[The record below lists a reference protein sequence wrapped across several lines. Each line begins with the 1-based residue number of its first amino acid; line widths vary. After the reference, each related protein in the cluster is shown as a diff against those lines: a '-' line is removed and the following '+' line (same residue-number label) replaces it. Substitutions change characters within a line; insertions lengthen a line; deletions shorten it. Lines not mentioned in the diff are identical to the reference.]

1 MSVRR
6 TESGYQT
13 SFALPGGQRDQHWS
27 LVYGEVE
34 LAPAVWKLLEHDG
47 TDVRVLATIHPHALS
62 FAQLQEWLAAT
73 IGTEDAR
80 QLADAVR
87 AQPPRHLGVPPAAA
101 GANTPRR

>member
-13 SFALPGGQRDQHWS
+13 SFALLGGQRDQHWS

-73 IGTEDAR
+73 IGAEDAR